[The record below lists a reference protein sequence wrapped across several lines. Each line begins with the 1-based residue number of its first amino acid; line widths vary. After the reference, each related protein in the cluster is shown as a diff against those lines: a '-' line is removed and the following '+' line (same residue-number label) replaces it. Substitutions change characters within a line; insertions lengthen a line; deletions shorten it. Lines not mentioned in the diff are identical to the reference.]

1 METITIVRKIEDGF
15 RFDNK
20 KNFTFGG
27 EPESGISM
35 GGRPFLDDF
44 PRIDHYPSGMK
55 VDL

>member
-15 RFDNK
+15 RSDN

-27 EPESGISM
+27 EPEIGISM